1 MTGVL
6 KRGDSQPAGQ
16 ALPEVEFALVLSRTI
31 NALNEDPSLLRSTVY
46 ELARIT
52 LRKDLQDN
60 DPESAQRLAQA
71 LETAIRGVEDFEVR
85 QNRGLGQG
93 ESSIGPTNK
102 RSETAQL
109 AAPKLPS
116 VEVYPSSQ
124 HRNAALPVVQIDHP
138 AFEASGSRSAFS
150 QDKSAPRKGLVGRT
164 TLIALGTALAT
175 LLVGV
180 VIADR
185 TGMRPSSANRTTSP
199 QTSVVTAVESSV
211 GADQASPSPASAP
224 PSSNVPAIP
233 PIPGLAL
240 PTTYGN
246 YALNNGQLAELELL
260 DGQVPDKRV
269 AVSSPIHSASHTI
282 LPDGS
287 PTFVI
292 FRRDLA
298 AIPTDMI
305 EARVVARIRH
315 TMKVDNQ
322 TLQATYA
329 PEELWSIRPF
339 SYRFRSA
346 PVPGN
351 PEMMLIKPDGVALPP
366 GRYVLVLKRQGYDF
380 TVAGKI
386 TDPNQCL
393 ERTEATN
400 GTFYSPCSKI
410 P

>member
-1 MTGVL
+1 MTGVP
-6 KRGDSQPAGQ
+6 KMGDSRPAGQ

-52 LRKDLQDN
+52 LRKDLHDN
-60 DPESAQRLAQA
+60 DPENAQRLAQA

-85 QNRGLGQG
+85 QNRSLGQG
-93 ESSIGPTNK
+93 ESSIGPANK
-102 RSETAQL
+102 LSETAQL
-109 AAPKLPS
+109 VTPKLPG
-116 VEVYPSSQ
+116 VDVYPSSP
-124 HRNAALPVVQIDHP
+124 HRTAALPVVQIDHP

-150 QDKSAPRKGLVGRT
+150 QDKSTSRKGLVRRV
-164 TLIALGTALAT
+164 TLIALGTALGT
-175 LLVGV
+175 LLVGF

-199 QTSVVTAVESSV
+199 QISVVTPVASSV
-211 GADQASPSPASAP
+211 GADQPVPSPASAP
-224 PSSNVPAIP
+224 SSNVPATP
-233 PIPGLAL
+233 SIPGLPL

-246 YALNNGQLAELELL
+246 YAVNNGQLAELELL

-269 AVSSPIHSASHTI
+269 AVSSPIHSASHTV

-287 PTFVI
+287 PTFVV
-292 FRRDLA
+292 FRRDLVT
-298 AIPTDMI
+298 IPTDSI

-322 TLQATYA
+322 TLQASYA

-339 SYRFRSA
+339 TYKFRSA

-351 PEMMLIKPDGVALPP
+351 PEMMLIKPDSAALPP

-386 TDPNQCL
+386 TEPNQCL